1 MVSARLRKTDLVVD
15 LKALGAN
22 VQRQREQLAPGSR
35 ILAVVK
41 ANAYGNGMVPVA
53 SALARA
59 GVEGFCVALL
69 DEAIELRDSG
79 IQELVLVLGITPV
92 EYAPL
97 AAAQGISLTVGSLEW
112 LKNYQRL
119 AKEEGDQATPQGSPG
134 PRHRDGTNWLYHAGG
149 L

>member
-15 LKALGAN
+15 LKALVAN

-97 AAAQGISLTVGSLEW
+97 AAAQGISLTVGSLE
-112 LKNYQRL
+112 
-119 AKEEGDQATPQGSPG
+119 
-134 PRHRDGTNWLYHAGG
+134 
-149 L
+149 